1 MRGKV
6 AKRLRK
12 AALSI
17 KLVPGPKYITQESGT
32 IKLNP
37 YTSWKYHYK
46 VFKRVHKQS
55 YRQ

>member
-6 AKRLRK
+6 TKRLRK

-17 KLVPGPKYITQESGT
+17 KLVPGPKYIIQESGL

-37 YTSWKYHYK
+37 YTSWRYHYK
-46 VFKRVHKQS
+46 AFKRVHKQ
-55 YRQ
+55 